1 MSLGAGVTDGGS
13 GSDAGAGAGAG
24 GAGAG
29 AGGSAGA
36 GGVGDGGNAGG
47 AAAGSG
53 SGGAAGGTPPP
64 TAGAGTGNLGDG
76 GSAAKS
82 WRDGLPD
89 DLKKDPTLAKFSDT
103 TNLAKSYIEMQKLIG
118 QKNAGAILK
127 PGPNASIE
135 EIKAFR
141 ESLGIPTEADKY
153 DLGKFEGVNVP
164 AETVKWA
171 QKMGSDLGIE
181 PQAFN
186 KVVTEY
192 MKLEASVQAGL
203 KTQAENKMKEGLGGL
218 KKEWGEAYDQN
229 MQKANFAAEKLG
241 GKPLLEALMK
251 YGAHND
257 PAVIKAFQE
266 ASKFYRE
273 DTLREGGIGGDRV
286 TPQELDAKISAVQSR
301 LMSTKAT
308 DGAYPGIKAEYE
320 SLWKQKTHGK

>member
-13 GSDAGAGAGAG
+13 GSGAGAGAGAG

-53 SGGAAGGTPPP
+53 SGGAAGSTLPPA
-64 TAGAGTGNLGDG
+64 AGAGSANLGDG
-76 GSAAKS
+76 GTGAKS

-89 DLKKDPTLAKFSDT
+89 DLKADATLGKYSDVA
-103 TNLAKSYIEMQKLIG
+103 NLAKAHIELQKKFG
-118 QKNAGAILK
+118 QKGIFK

-153 DLGKFEGVNVP
+153 DMGKFEGVNIP
-164 AETVKWA
+164 PETVKWA
-171 QKMGSDLGIE
+171 QKMGADLGIE

-186 KVVTEY
+186 KLMTEY
-192 MKLEASVQAGL
+192 LKLDASVQAGQ
-203 KTQAENKMKEGLGGL
+203 KTQAENQMKTNLDGL
-218 KKEWGEAYDQN
+218 KKEWGDAYDQN
-229 MQKANFAAEKLG
+229 MKKANFAAEKLG
-241 GKPLLEALMK
+241 GKPMIEALMK
-251 YGAHND
+251 AGVHND
-257 PAVIKAFQE
+257 PNVIKAFVE

-273 DTLREGGIGGDRV
+273 DTLREGGISNDRV
-286 TPQELDAKISAVQSR
+286 SPAELDAKISSVQSR
-301 LMSTKAT
+301 MFTMKPS
-308 DGAYPGIKAEYE
+308 DGAYAGLKAEFE
-320 SLWKQKTHGK
+320 SLWKQKTGGR